1 MIPKHTLSLTGFTIG
16 FLILICQLSGSSA
29 TAGVGGTKILGVN
42 TAAPTSDPFLSSS
55 RYRGGISGDTIVFHV
70 AQFGRNQPAW
80 FYSYDRGVTW
90 DSAVTQ
96 LDNVYSL
103 WYMDYHSSGWFS
115 GKSGFHTSWRYRTS
129 ANRPLYRH
137 VSAPYTVSAM
147 TEPVRALGLS
157 TDLSYYSVV
166 CANDSEQFFLN
177 LMANVG
183 TPLIVYR
190 STNNFATYTRSEPRH
205 FRVTSGG
212 STQNGMRA
220 NIQMGE
226 DGRPTITVL
235 DVGTHAFYRLK
246 WNGSIWDSTMIT
258 NSITGLPERG
268 YAYAEMNGKGHLV
281 YMRDS
286 DNRWFHWWDS
296 GGAKWAV
303 DTSSAVVTWSGLGA
317 QQLSVV
323 NTGVNARLY
332 MFYMVTTGRDSAIV
346 LKTWTETNGWDADST
361 VIVPNAH
368 CTWPQ
373 CPPYVPAG
381 YDSVAVVWK
390 SNATNLVYE
399 VNVATVTAGVSD
411 TTPPNQITD
420 LKVQTASASSATLSW
435 TAPGDDQNSG
445 TASQYDL
452 RYSSSTITT
461 ANWNLATAAVGEPS
475 PLLAGTNQTFTVSGL
490 NQGATYYFAMRAVD
504 ESGNWSVM
512 SNVTSGTTTSDTTPP
527 APISNLS
534 AVTGPV
540 SGTINLSWTA
550 PGDDQ
555 NSGTASQYDL
565 RYSSSTI
572 TTANWNLATAAVGEP
587 SPLLAGTN
595 QTFTVSGLN
604 QGATYYFAM
613 RAVDESGNWSVM
625 SNVTSGTTTSD
636 TTPPDPIANLSSV
649 AGTVNG
655 TIDLAWTAPG
665 DDGSIGTASSYL
677 IKYSLDSITDNNWP
691 LATVYSAPINPL
703 PSGSTEDLELDSL
716 VPGDVYFMAIEAI
729 DDAGNHSLLSN
740 IASARAYLGIQSSI
754 SVPVAVGYTTAGHA
768 LLSMP
773 SYRGGRQ
780 GDTLIMVAAQFG
792 SNQTGWTVSYDRGTT
807 WHDVRARW
815 MTMNSGTQTWYS
827 PDHSAAWFAGGLHIG
842 FRGYAGTDPA
852 GYRYVAAPYAG
863 EANMESVDI
872 PAPGTD
878 TYYPVVVANGADDVW
893 FFDVS
898 EGSGR
903 DNLRYWHST
912 NRFAT
917 PVTPGR
923 VCTITDDPQNSWS
936 MGVIMGANG
945 YPKVSIFKFTSGFS
959 IWTYN
964 PATQMFDSSLVVA
977 SDIGGLGRSYA
988 QAEMNGLD
996 HIVYTGGW
1004 KGPLVH
1010 FYETSEGHFDSTI
1023 VSVSSVETYAP
1034 QLCVYGEGATARL
1047 YVAYVD
1053 SDSAV
1058 CVKGWTLATG
1068 WDADSIVVS
1077 GTGHVALD
1085 PALVPQVPSSW
1096 GFLPIWYH
1104 NLNDNNLYF
1113 VKLYLSPLAVRTN
1126 DNWSALSTV
1135 VSGTTTA
1142 DVTPPAPIMSLGPV
1156 TGSKDGTID
1165 LTWTATGDDGTN
1177 GTASSYLI
1185 KYSLDSIT
1193 DANWPLAAVY
1203 PSSLAPQ
1210 PSGSIEHLTL
1220 DNLTPGKVYFVA
1232 IEAIDKATNRS
1243 ALSNVASA
1251 GACLYKDAKTDNSGG
1266 DLPRQY
1272 SLSQNYPNPFN
1283 PSTTIEYALP
1293 SDSRVL
1299 ITVLNVLG
1307 QNVST
1312 LVDREQPAGRYRVVW
1327 EGQDA
1332 SGVALATG
1340 VYFCCLRADGFFKTT
1355 KMVLLR

>member
-1 MIPKHTLSLTGFTIG
+1 MLSKSILSFTGFTIAAM
-16 FLILICQLSGSSA
+16 ILICPLSGSGA
-29 TAGVGGTKILGVN
+29 AAGVGGTKTLGAN
-42 TAAPTSDPFLSSS
+42 TAAATSDPFLSSS

-80 FYSYDRGVTW
+80 FYSYDRGMTW
-90 DSAVTQ
+90 NSAVTQ
-96 LDNVYSL
+96 LDNIYSL
-103 WYMDYHSSGWFS
+103 WYMDYHSSGWLS
-115 GKSGFHTSWRYRTS
+115 GKSGFHTSWRYGTS
-129 ANRPLYRH
+129 SNRPLYRH
-137 VSAPYTVSAM
+137 ISAPYTVSSM
-147 TEPVRALGLS
+147 TEPVRQLGPA
-157 TDLSYYSVV
+157 TDISYYSVV

-177 LMANVG
+177 LMANVQ

-190 STNNFATYTRSEPRH
+190 STNNFVTYTRSEPRH

-220 NIQMGE
+220 NIQMGD

-246 WNGSIWDSTMIT
+246 WNGSVWDSTMIT
-258 NSITGLPERG
+258 NSISGLSERG

-286 DNRWFHWWDS
+286 DNRWFHWWES
-296 GGAKWAV
+296 GGSKWTV
-303 DTSSAVVTWSGLGA
+303 DTSSSAVTWSGLGA

-323 NTGVNARLY
+323 NTGINARLY
-332 MFYMVTTGRDSAIV
+332 MFYMVTTGGDSAIV

-411 TTPPNQITD
+411 TVSPSQITD
-420 LKVQTASASSATLSW
+420 LRVGTANASSITLSWTAPGDDQNTGTASQYDLRYSSSIITTANWNLATSAVGEPSPLPAGANQTFTVVGLNQGATYYFAMKSVDESANWSLISNIVSATTTSDTTPPAPIVNLSAFAGTVNGTINLAW

-452 RYSSSTITT
+452 RYSSSLITT
-461 ANWNLATAAVGEPS
+461 TNWNSATAAAGEPT
-475 PLLAGTNQTFTVSGL
+475 PLPAGASQTFAVTGL
-490 NQGATYYFAMRAVD
+490 NQGATYYFAMETVD
-504 ESGNWSVM
+504 ESANWSVM
-512 SNVTSGTTTSDTTPP
+512 SNVASAITTSDTTPP
-527 APISNLS
+527 APIVNLS
-534 AVTGPV
+534 A
-540 SGTINLSWTA
+540 
-550 PGDDQ
+550 
-555 NSGTASQYDL
+555 AS
-565 RYSSSTI
+565 
-572 TTANWNLATAAVGEP
+572 
-587 SPLLAGTN
+587 
-595 QTFTVSGLN
+595 
-604 QGATYYFAM
+604 
-613 RAVDESGNWSVM
+613 
-625 SNVTSGTTTSD
+625 
-636 TTPPDPIANLSSV
+636 
-649 AGTVNG
+649 GTVNG
-655 TIDLAWTAPG
+655 TINLAWTAPG
-665 DDGSIGTASSYL
+665 NDGSSGTAGSYL
-677 IKYSLDSITDNNWP
+677 IKYSLDPITNVNWP
-691 LATVYSAPINPL
+691 LATVYTSTFNPL
-703 PSGSTEDLELDSL
+703 PAGSVEYLSLSGLTA
-716 VPGDVYFMAIEAI
+716 GDIYFVAIEAT
-729 DDAGNHSLLSN
+729 DDAGNQSLLSN
-740 IASARAYLGIQSSI
+740 IASAEAYLGVQSST
-754 SVPVAVGYTTAGHA
+754 SVPLAVGYTTAGHA
-768 LLSMP
+768 LLGSP
-773 SYRGGRQ
+773 YFRGGRQ

-815 MTMNSGTQTWYS
+815 MTMNNGTQTWYS
-827 PDHSAAWFAGGLHIG
+827 PDHSAASFAGGLHIA

-852 GYRYVAAPYAG
+852 GYRYVAAPYSG
-863 EANMESVDI
+863 EADMEPVDI

-878 TYYPVVVANGADDVW
+878 TYYPVVVANGANDVW
-893 FFDVS
+893 FFDVA

-903 DNLRYWHST
+903 SNLRYWHST

-917 PVTPGR
+917 AVTPGR
-923 VCTITDDPQNSWS
+923 VCTITDDPQNSWR

-945 YPKVSIFKFTSGFS
+945 YPKVSIFKFNGGFC

-964 PATQMFDSSLVVA
+964 PATQLFDSTLVVA
-977 SDIGGLGRSYA
+977 NSIGGLGRSYA
-988 QAEMNGLD
+988 FTEMNGLD
-996 HIVYTGGW
+996 HVVYTSGW
-1004 KGPLVH
+1004 KGSLVH

-1023 VSVSSVETYAP
+1023 ISASGVDAYAP
-1034 QLCVYGEGATARL
+1034 QLCVYGEGVAARL
-1047 YVAYVD
+1047 YVAYV
-1053 SDSAV
+1053 SRDSAV
-1058 CVKGWTLATG
+1058 CVKGWTQAGG
-1068 WDADSIVVS
+1068 WDADSMVVS
-1077 GTGHVALD
+1077 GTGQVALD

-1104 NLNDNNLYF
+1104 NLNDHNLYF
-1113 VKLYLSPLAVRTN
+1113 VKMYLSPTAVRTN

-1135 VSGTTTA
+1135 VSEPMMSDT
-1142 DVTPPAPIMSLGPV
+1142 TPPAPIMGLGPV
-1156 TGSKDGTID
+1156 TGTKDGTID
-1165 LTWTATGDDGTN
+1165 LTWIATGNDGTD

-1193 DANWPLAAVY
+1193 GANWSLATTY

-1210 PSGSIEHLTL
+1210 PSGSIEHVTL
-1220 DNLTPGKVYFVA
+1220 DHLTPGRVYFVA
-1232 IEAIDKATNRS
+1232 IEAADEAANRS

-1251 GACLYKDAKTDNSGG
+1251 EACPYEDAKIDNLDGN
-1266 DLPRQY
+1266 LPSQY

-1312 LVDREQPAGRYRVVW
+1312 LVDRDQPAGRYRVVW

-1340 VYFCCLRADGFFKTT
+1340 IYFCCLRTDGFFKTT